1 MILSGKHFVYLLVER
16 GMVMIY
22 AKFVLAGEDNKLLV
36 KVKNVLSSKGMVYTG
51 YSKEP
56 GNVLRLVR
64 KYLPEYIVIDIG
76 KNFRELRQTLEIID
90 EEMLAACTL
99 IIDIKNDEISEFL
112 HNSKVM
118 TYLTKPVY
126 DEIIDQIAEI
136 SIINFKRVLEYEN
149 KLKKLNDTLEGRKVI
164 EKAKWILVEQNGLS
178 ESEAYELIKK
188 KSRDN
193 RVPMRSIADAIIL
206 TRC

>member
-1 MILSGKHFVYLLVER
+1 
-16 GMVMIY
+16 MVMIY

>member
-1 MILSGKHFVYLLVER
+1 
-16 GMVMIY
+16 MIY